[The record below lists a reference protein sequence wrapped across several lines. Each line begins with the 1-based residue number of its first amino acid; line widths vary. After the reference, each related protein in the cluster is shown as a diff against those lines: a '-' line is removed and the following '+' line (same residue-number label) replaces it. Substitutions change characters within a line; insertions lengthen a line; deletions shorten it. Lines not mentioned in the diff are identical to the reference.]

1 MMAAQTPALG
11 ILKRNDWGD
20 SQSYQVTCGC
30 HNSEHDHHVWVEAS
44 ADGEIVVLIYT
55 TTVTPFRSMNR
66 WQQMW
71 QLLTR
76 GHVKSE
82 VALSMHAQQAL
93 NYAEALKTAVSD
105 VKTLQA
111 EQHGNS

>member
-1 MMAAQTPALG
+1 MMASQTPAQG

-20 SQSYQVTCGC
+20 SRTYQVTCNC
-30 HNSEHDHHVWVEAS
+30 HDSEHDHHVWVEAS

-55 TTVTPFRSMNR
+55 TTVTSFWSKNR

-76 GHVKSE
+76 GYVKSE
-82 VALSMHAQQAL
+82 VALSMNAQQAL
-93 NYAEALKTAVSD
+93 NYADTLHTAIAELD
-105 VKTLQA
+105 CLQSA
-111 EQHGNS
+111 D